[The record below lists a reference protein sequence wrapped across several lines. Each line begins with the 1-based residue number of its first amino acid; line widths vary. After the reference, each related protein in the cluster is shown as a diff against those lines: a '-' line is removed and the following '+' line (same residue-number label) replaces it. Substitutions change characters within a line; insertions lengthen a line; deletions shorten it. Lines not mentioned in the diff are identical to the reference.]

1 MVVVAEGR
9 NRTKNDE
16 AGRRG
21 ERMNASYGTR
31 LKERH
36 NKNGINNE
44 KRKVSS
50 S

>member
-1 MVVVAEGR
+1 MVEEGR
-9 NRTKNDE
+9 NRAKNDE
-16 AGRRG
+16 AGRRR
-21 ERMNASYGTR
+21 ERMNASYETR